1 MTNILI
7 IAGEASGDLH
17 GEKLMREINALDNSI
32 TFFGIGGDKM
42 KSAGLISFYSVS
54 EMAFLGF
61 WEVVKHLPFIRKVK
75 KELISAVIENNIK
88 TVILI
93 DYPGFNLNIAKKFK
107 SLGVKVIYYISPQL
121 WAWGQKRVEKVR
133 TLVDKMIV
141 IFEFEKEF
149 YKKHGI
155 EVEFSGHPLIDRLEE
170 YTLLS
175 KKDFISK
182 NNLDASKEILL
193 LLPGSRK
200 QEISRILPDVIK
212 AAEKIANEFNMQIVV
227 ANPDNIDRESYSQ
240 FAGDVNFK
248 IISGYNY
255 ELFSYSKF
263 GIIKSGTSTI
273 EASIFLLPFIVVYK
287 TSGITYTIGK
297 SLIKLDNIAMANIIA
312 GENIV
317 EELIQNDVSE
327 DNVYNVVKKYLD
339 NNRIYEELK
348 DRLKIVKEKVGIAGG
363 SKKAA
368 QIILQ
373 EINEN

>member
-17 GEKLMREINALDNSI
+17 GENLMREINAVDKSI
-32 TFFGIGGDKM
+32 SFFGIGGEKM
-42 KSAGLISFYSVS
+42 KSAGLKSFYSVS
-54 EMAFLGF
+54 DMAFLGF

-75 KELISAVIENNIK
+75 KELIAAVIENNIK

-93 DYPGFNLNIAKKFK
+93 DYPGFNLNIAKKLK
-107 SLGVKVIYYISPQL
+107 SLGIKVIYYISPQL

-149 YKKHGI
+149 YKKHRI
-155 EVEFSGHPLIDRLEE
+155 DVEFSGHPLIDRLED
-170 YTLLS
+170 YKLLS
-175 KKDFISK
+175 KEDFYTK
-182 NNLDASKEILL
+182 NNLEPAKEILL

-200 QEISRILPDVIK
+200 QEISRIFPNVIK

-227 ANPDNIDRESYSQ
+227 ANPDNIDKESYSQ
-240 FAGDVNFK
+240 FAGNVRFK

-273 EASIFLLPFIVVYK
+273 EAAIFLLPFIVVYK

-312 GENIV
+312 GENV
-317 EELIQNDVSE
+317 VDELIQKDVSE
-327 DNVYNVVKKYLD
+327 QKIYKTVKKYLD
-339 NNRIYEELK
+339 NNKMYEELK
-348 DRLKIVKEKVGIAGG
+348 NKLRIVKEKVGISGG

-368 QIILQ
+368 EIILK
-373 EINEN
+373 ELNEN

>member
-17 GEKLMREINALDNSI
+17 GEKLMREISALDSNIS
-32 TFFGIGGDKM
+32 FYGIGGDKM
-42 KSAGLISFYSVS
+42 KNAGLKSFYSVS
-54 EMAFLGF
+54 DMAFLGF
-61 WEVVKHLPFIRKVK
+61 WEVIKHLPFIRKVK
-75 KELISAVIENNIK
+75 KDLISAVKEYSIK

-93 DYPGFNLNIAKKFK
+93 DYPGFNLNLAKKLK
-107 SLGVKVIYYISPQL
+107 SIGVKVIYYISPQL

-155 EVEFSGHPLIDRLEE
+155 DVEFSGHPLIDRLEE

-175 KKDFISK
+175 KEEFFSK
-182 NNLDASKEILL
+182 NNLDESKEILL

-200 QEISRILPDVIK
+200 QEISRIFPDVIK
-212 AAEKIANEFNMQIVV
+212 AAEKIANDFNMQIVV
-227 ANPDNIDRESYSQ
+227 ANPDNIDKESYSQ
-240 FAGDVNFK
+240 FAGDINFK
-248 IISGYNY
+248 VISGYNY

-273 EASIFLLPFIVVYK
+273 EAAIFLLPFIVVYK
-287 TSGITYTIGK
+287 TSAITYTIGK

-317 EELIQNDVSE
+317 EELIQNEVSK
-327 DNVYNVVKKYLD
+327 DNVYKVVKKYLD
-339 NNRIYEELK
+339 NNEMYKELK
-348 DRLKIVKEKVGIAGG
+348 NRLKIVKEKVGIAGG

-368 QIILQ
+368 EIIFK
-373 EINEN
+373 EINDN